1 MNQCLENYLRC
12 KTFHEPKKWTSWLS
26 LAEFWYNTAFHT
38 SLQISPFQDL
48 YGFPPPQISE
58 LAIPGLADLD
68 AQQFLEAK
76 QAMLRQL
83 KMNLS
88 QAQARMKKYA
98 DMNRTERTFQT
109 GDMVYLKMEPYRL
122 AAFGFRGPLKLHSKY
137 YGPFR
142 ILNTV
147 GNMSY
152 KLLLP
157 DGFKIHPV
165 FHVSQLKKDLGLKVV
180 PNPDLPLTD
189 ADGTLKTEPALVSM
203 LGRSLV
209 TMSLWCNGWCNGRIY
224 HLKRPLGKMQ
234 TSSRKCSRRS
244 FELLW
249 NTGLKLLEDKEFLL
263 KGAMSYP
270 CIYLKN

>member
-1 MNQCLENYLRC
+1 MNQCLENYVRC

-83 KMNLS
+83 KLNLS

-109 GDMVYLKMEPYRL
+109 GVMVYLKMEPYRL
-122 AAFGFRGPLKLHSKY
+122 AAFGFRGPLILHSKY

-147 GNMSY
+147 RNMSY

-157 DGFKIHPV
+157 DGVKIHPV

-180 PNPDLPLTD
+180 PNPDLPLTN
-189 ADGTLKTEPALVSM
+189 ADGTLKTEPTLV
-203 LGRSLV
+203 LHVRQIPRNNVTVVQWLV
-209 TMSLWCNGWCNGRIY
+209 QWENLSPEEATWEDADF
-224 HLKRPLGKMQ
+224 LKEVFPAFFRATVERWAQAP
-234 TSSRKCSRRS
+234 
-244 FELLW
+244 
-249 NTGLKLLEDKEFLL
+249 
-263 KGAMSYP
+263 
-270 CIYLKN
+270 